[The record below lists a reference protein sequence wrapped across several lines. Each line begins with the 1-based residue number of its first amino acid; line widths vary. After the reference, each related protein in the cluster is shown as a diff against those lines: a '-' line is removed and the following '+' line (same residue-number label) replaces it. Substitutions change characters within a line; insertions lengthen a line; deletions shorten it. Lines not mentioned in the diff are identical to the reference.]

1 MKKEK
6 SWVDKQM
13 ENPRIKKMVE
23 EELINL
29 AISEEL
35 IKLRLEAHLTQAQV
49 AKKMGTTASA
59 ISRYEKSDYCKHDLK
74 TISKY
79 ALACGQRMN
88 VYFEPVSAKRSLKT
102 KKGF

>member
-1 MKKEK
+1 MKKET
-6 SWVDKQM
+6 SWVNKQM
-13 ENPRIKKMVE
+13 KNPRLKKMVE

-59 ISRYEKSDYCKHDLK
+59 ISRYEKSDYCRHDLK

-79 ALACGQRMN
+79 ALACGKKMS
-88 VYFEPVSAKRSLKT
+88 VSFEPLPS
-102 KKGF
+102 KGLHK